1 MKHIGIKLAD
11 GSFYPILEEG
21 KPEKKLLD
29 LTTVQDNQTTVQI
42 DLYRSEND
50 SMEDAEYVDTLEIKN
65 LKPHPNGEPDLN
77 LNISLNDNNE
87 LNAEVA
93 DPETGKK
100 SETQVTLVSRT
111 LAERNSAPNFAL
123 DEKEPEAIDENIEP
137 NFDNTIANDLEEP
150 VADVKPE
157 DESEVPAD
165 DIDVPVIADLDN
177 DIANDNSISDDD
189 FAALEKTN
197 SELNTDTKPA
207 DNEAEEKEVISSPNN
222 EDFSFDD
229 LTISVPDSDKKEKEE
244 KVKDSNA
251 EDKASANTDEV
262 NIDDFNKA
270 VVQDTLSSEPVK
282 QVDSTDEVPDL
293 SDFET
298 PVLDDST
305 VATENVEEPSS
316 EEKEEQKPVENK
328 DESSTDDIDLTL
340 PDFSD
345 ISVPDSTEKV
355 ASDNIAD
362 AAVPEENTIEEKSA
376 SDETKKLF
384 NESDY
389 TVPDFDTEP
398 KVTPIPEGLNDYFD
412 DPTFNE
418 PDFNDP
424 KLDDT
429 SIDETEEKQPEDLAS
444 KDPTYNPQNDI
455 SSEDLYDKTE
465 NEKSDDDS
473 DEVTKKTKKPVIICI
488 ICAIICI
495 IATLLVLFVIPSKF
509 NLLKSRNTK
518 TEAPVVETPAVTEP
532 EVKEEVPPPVEEP
545 VAPAKED
552 EIVVAP
558 TPEVV
563 PEPPAEPEEKP
574 ADISYK
580 IKWGDTLWDIADA
593 YYKNPWRYHKL
604 AKYNHIKN
612 PDLIISGTYLLIP
625 AE

>member
-362 AAVPEENTIEEKSA
+362 AAVPEENAIEEKSA